1 MASASHTLFG
11 EAEGNVGPTSE
22 PPNGLI
28 PTVRRLPHR
37 DEKVGVGDV
46 EGPRA
51 VSAVAV
57 VDVSPLY
64 PHLVVL
70 IDDGPEGL
78 QNDPGG
84 ERNVTI
90 AREPTEIY

>member
-1 MASASHTLFG
+1 MWS
-11 EAEGNVGPTSE
+11 
-22 PPNGLI
+22 
-28 PTVRRLPHR
+28 
-37 DEKVGVGDV
+37 
-46 EGPRA
+46 GPRA

>member
-1 MASASHTLFG
+1 MWS
-11 EAEGNVGPTSE
+11 
-22 PPNGLI
+22 
-28 PTVRRLPHR
+28 
-37 DEKVGVGDV
+37 
-46 EGPRA
+46 GPRA

-90 AREPTEIY
+90 AGSLRKYIKQERDVPPCPNRIIPLAK

>member
-1 MASASHTLFG
+1 MWS
-11 EAEGNVGPTSE
+11 
-22 PPNGLI
+22 
-28 PTVRRLPHR
+28 
-37 DEKVGVGDV
+37 
-46 EGPRA
+46 GPRA

-90 AREPTEIY
+90 ARSLRKYIKQERDVPPCPNRIIPLAK

>member
-1 MASASHTLFG
+1 MWS
-11 EAEGNVGPTSE
+11 
-22 PPNGLI
+22 
-28 PTVRRLPHR
+28 
-37 DEKVGVGDV
+37 
-46 EGPRA
+46 GPRA

-57 VDVSPLY
+57 VDVSPPY

-90 AREPTEIY
+90 AREPTEIYLSRNVTYHAQTE